1 MHHIDNAIEVRAID
15 IHFVDI
21 AHTRNLVHIS
31 LSPNGFRLGLNA
43 ALCTEDSNGAVENAQ
58 RALNLYGKVNVA
70 GGVDNV
76 NTRIFPEA
84 SGSSGGN
91 GDTSLLLLLHPVH
104 GSAAV
109 MSLAHLVRLTCV
121 VQDTLSGRGLTGVD
135 MSHDTDV
142 SGTLK

>member
-1 MHHIDNAIEVRAID
+1 MHHIHNAIEVRAVD
-15 IHFVDI
+15 IHLVDI

-76 NTRIFPEA
+76 DTSVVPEA

-91 GDTSLLLLLHPVH
+91 SDTSFLLLLHPVH
-104 GSAAV
+104 GSAAIV
-109 MSLAHLVRLTCV
+109 SFAHLVRLTRV